1 MLTAQTGN
9 VTGTPKRWSPA
20 PYAPPAAQYQ
30 ALRPAPKLGAD
41 VAPVSA
47 VESFMRSPMLAFV
60 TDVAAASAS
69 AYLAWGLNQRRNT
82 CLINAGAKGYPID
95 KCPGTS
101 WSTFWWI
108 VATAM
113 GVKAL
118 HDLSQMNA

>member
-1 MLTAQTGN
+1 MLTAQSGN
-9 VTGTPKRWSPA
+9 VTGAPQRWTPA
-20 PYAPPAAQYQ
+20 PYAPPSAQYQ
-30 ALRPAPKLGAD
+30 ALRPVAKLGAD
-41 VAPVSA
+41 AAAPSA
-47 VESFMRSPMLAFV
+47 VENFMRSPMVAFV

-82 CLINAGAKGYPID
+82 CLIRAGEKGYPID
-95 KCPGTS
+95 RCPGTS

-118 HDLSQMNA
+118 HDLSQMNS